1 MNVQLLQAAKLRIPN
16 IPVLVN
22 MVSMRVHQLI
32 NGQRPL
38 FKLENPD
45 EELED
50 IALREIADGLIVA
63 EIDFSEPTDK

>member
-22 MVSMRVHQLI
+22 MVSQRVHQLI

-63 EIDFSEPTDK
+63 EIDFSEPKKT

>member
-1 MNVQLLQAAKLRIPN
+1 MNVQLLQAAQLRIPN

-22 MVSMRVHQLI
+22 MVSQRVHQLI

-63 EIDFSEPTDK
+63 EIDFSEPKKT